1 MLCSAVKRGPFLS
14 IAHECNEHPKRDRW
28 WSRVKLHYLFSSL
41 SSLSWWH
48 KHVSPFAMSDFL
60 NEKKS
65 VLERTWLQKVI
76 ETVHQSGALLLPCV
90 ALGPLFYSNVFN
102 SKSNV
107 TVTLSEDVDGNFQAR
122 CGQRLQSTNH
132 VILRATISPWLVRR
146 EA

>member
-1 MLCSAVKRGPFLS
+1 MLSCQTRSVLVNSLTSATSTQNVIDDDQGLN
-14 IAHECNEHPKRDRW
+14 CT
-28 WSRVKLHYLFSSL
+28 YLFSSL

-48 KHVSPFAMSDFL
+48 KYVSPFAMSDFS

-107 TVTLSEDVDGNFQAR
+107 TVTLSEHVDGNFQAR